1 MTLDNSVEPSNSGGE
16 LSNPGTK
23 STRQRD
29 RQRAIAEYVL
39 REGSARI
46 EELCAVFEISLMT
59 IHRDLDEL
67 ETKGLVRKARG
78 TVTTISSSVVEASDV
93 FRRDQQG
100 EEKDALVRAVVP
112 FITPGSSVFLDDSTT
127 TARLGSLLGAV
138 APLTVMTN
146 YLPLLQELPATSNIT
161 VVGLGGKYFN
171 WSSSYLG
178 SVTTT
183 AIKAIAADLF
193 IMSTS
198 AVINDTCFHHA
209 EETVD
214 VKRAMFESSA
224 KRILL
229 IDHTKF
235 QRRALHALVRIDE
248 FEHVIVD
255 DRTAD
260 EHIDRLRGRG
270 IDVTVAAVSA
280 VTGGVG
286 SVAAVQ

>member
-1 MTLDNSVEPSNSGGE
+1 MTLDSSAGPPNNSAEPATA
-16 LSNPGTK
+16 GTK
-23 STRQRD
+23 GTRQRD
-29 RQRAIAEYVL
+29 RQAAIPRYVL
-39 REGSARI
+39 REGSVRI

-67 ETKGLVRKARG
+67 ESKGLLRKARG
-78 TVTTISSSVVEASDV
+78 SVTTISSSVVEASDV
-93 FRRDQQG
+93 FRRDQQS
-100 EEKDALVRAVVP
+100 EEKNALVRAVVP

-127 TARLGSLLGAV
+127 TARLGSLLAAV
-138 APLTVMTN
+138 TPVTVMTN
-146 YLPLLQELPATSNIT
+146 YLPLLKELPATRDLT
-161 VVGLGGKYFN
+161 VIGLGGKYFN

-235 QRRALHALVRIDE
+235 ERRALHALARIDE
-248 FEHVIVD
+248 FDHVIVD

-270 IDVTVAAVSA
+270 IDVTVAAVTEGFA
-280 VTGGVG
+280 
-286 SVAAVQ
+286 